1 MQTLHQTSGNYNYL
15 HIDWGD
21 EKEAQ
26 ISKQFS
32 KYYKKIQESHLT
44 LKICESEVYALF
56 CTVEVLGLHI
66 PRRPLLGDFREC
78 GQLKVC
84 VGCCTVE

>member
-1 MQTLHQTSGNYNYL
+1 MQTLHQTTGNYNYL

-44 LKICESEVYALF
+44 LKICDSEVCALF
-56 CTVEVLGLHI
+56 CTVEVLGLHT
-66 PRRPLLGDFREC
+66 PAWGLQRVWSAEG
-78 GQLKVC
+78 VC
-84 VGCCTVE
+84 RVLYC